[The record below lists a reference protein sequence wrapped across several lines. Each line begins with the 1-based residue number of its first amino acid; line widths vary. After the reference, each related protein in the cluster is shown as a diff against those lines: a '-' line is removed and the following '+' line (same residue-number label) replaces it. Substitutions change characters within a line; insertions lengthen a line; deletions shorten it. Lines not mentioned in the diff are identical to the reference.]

1 MSLSGLTRQSLIE
14 YNISMTIK
22 SITET
27 SYSGMFR
34 VEPMEGSAF
43 FIRKEYLTSID
54 FDSVVLDATFEGEAL
69 DELLDAG
76 LICVVE
82 LKAVGYLAR
91 AEQSR
96 FGLTNKLINKKYD
109 KKYIDAALT
118 YLESRGYLS
127 DARFAECWLHDRKIN
142 HFEGRSKLASE
153 LAARGIG
160 REVAA
165 VALDQFFTENDEE
178 DICRRAV
185 EKFKRQGKEGEKL
198 IAVLMKAG
206 FTYKIIKAIL
216 PDK

>member
-1 MSLSGLTRQSLIE
+1 
-14 YNISMTIK
+14 MTIK
-22 SITET
+22 SIAET

-34 VEPMEGSAF
+34 VEPVEGSAF
-43 FIRKEYLTSID
+43 FIRKEYLAAVD
-54 FDSVVLDATFEGEAL
+54 FVSVVPDAFFEGEAQ

-76 LICVVE
+76 LISAVE

-109 KKYIDAALT
+109 KKYIDVALT

-160 REVAA
+160 REVATA
-165 VALDQFFTENDEE
+165 ALDQFFAENDESE
-178 DICRRAV
+178 ICKCAV
-185 EKFKRQGKEGEKL
+185 EKFKRQGKDGEKL
-198 IAVLMKAG
+198 TDALLRAG
-206 FTYKIIKAIL
+206 FSYKMIRNCE
-216 PDK
+216 

>member
-1 MSLSGLTRQSLIE
+1 
-14 YNISMTIK
+14 MTIK
-22 SITET
+22 SIAET

-43 FIRKEYLTSID
+43 FIRKEYLSAVD
-54 FDSVVLDATFEGEAL
+54 FESVVPGAEFDGEAQ

-76 LICVVE
+76 LISAVE

-160 REVAA
+160 REVTT
-165 VALDQFFTENDEE
+165 VALDTFFEENDESE
-178 DICRRAV
+178 ICKRAV
-185 EKFKRQGKEGEKL
+185 EKFKHQGKDGEKL
-198 IAVLMKAG
+198 IAALMKAG
-206 FTYKIIKAIL
+206 FTYKIIKAIIQE
-216 PDK
+216 

>member
-1 MSLSGLTRQSLIE
+1 
-14 YNISMTIK
+14 MTIK
-22 SITET
+22 SIAET

-34 VEPMEGSAF
+34 VEPMEGPAF
-43 FIRKEYLTSID
+43 FIRKEYLVAVD
-54 FDSVVLDATFEGEAL
+54 FDSLVPDAEFEGEAE

-76 LICVVE
+76 LISAVE

-118 YLESRGYLS
+118 YLEGRGYLS

-153 LAARGIG
+153 LAGRGIG
-160 REVAA
+160 RDVATA
-165 VALDQFFTENDEE
+165 VLDQFFAENDESE
-178 DICRRAV
+178 ICKCAV
-185 EKFKRQGKEGEKL
+185 EKFKRQGKDGEKL
-198 IAVLMKAG
+198 TDALLRAG
-206 FTYKIIKAIL
+206 FSYKMIRNCE
-216 PDK
+216 